1 MREKFDLKKLENEIP
16 LKEFFLYENPV
27 LVSKSNAVSS
37 KLMLAAEIGCY
48 DTVGYDCV
56 AVCMNDIWAAG
67 AKPILFYNN
76 ISSARPRA
84 EHIKKLEDGIERGCQ
99 AAGIPHVGSEIKE
112 LAEIFSY
119 DQYDLVG
126 FAAGVL
132 DRNTEEK
139 KPEIKSGDVIIG
151 LPSNGLHNNGYVA
164 ARKKLYLTKTSME
177 VYYESLGATLGE
189 LLMAP
194 TKMYYT
200 GMRAIADSNLEVKR
214 CVQVAHG
221 GLDRAVR
228 KLVTP
233 GHGAVVKQKAD
244 SIPPLYDMLHKDGN
258 INEELM
264 RKTFNMG
271 IGMLM
276 LVSEEQTDQIA
287 ELLETVGEH
296 PVLLGLV
303 EEGSEDIR
311 YII

>member
-16 LKEFFLYENPV
+16 LKEFLMYENPV

-37 KLMLAAEIGCY
+37 KLMLASEIGCY

-84 EHIKKLEDGIERGCQ
+84 EHIKKLEEGIERGCQ

-132 DRNTEEK
+132 DRNSEEK
-139 KPEIKSGDVIIG
+139 KSEIKAGDVIIG

-194 TKMYYT
+194 TKMYYR
-200 GMRAIADSNLEVKR
+200 GMRAIADSNLEVKG

-276 LVSEEQTDQIA
+276 LVSEELADQAA

-303 EEGSEDIR
+303 EEGTEDIR
-311 YII
+311 YIV

>member
-1 MREKFDLKKLENEIP
+1 
-16 LKEFFLYENPV
+16 
-27 LVSKSNAVSS
+27 
-37 KLMLAAEIGCY
+37 
-48 DTVGYDCV
+48 
-56 AVCMNDIWAAG
+56 
-67 AKPILFYNN
+67 
-76 ISSARPRA
+76 
-84 EHIKKLEDGIERGCQ
+84 
-99 AAGIPHVGSEIKE
+99 
-112 LAEIFSY
+112 
-119 DQYDLVG
+119 
-126 FAAGVL
+126 
-132 DRNTEEK
+132 
-139 KPEIKSGDVIIG
+139 
-151 LPSNGLHNNGYVA
+151 
-164 ARKKLYLTKTSME
+164 
-177 VYYESLGATLGE
+177 
-189 LLMAP
+189 MAP

>member
-1 MREKFDLKKLENEIP
+1 MREKFDLKKLNNEIP
-16 LKEFFLYENPV
+16 LKDFFMYENPV

-37 KLMLAAEIGCY
+37 KLMLASEMGCF

-67 AKPILFYNN
+67 ATPILFYNN
-76 ISSARPRA
+76 ISSARPKA
-84 EHIKKLEDGIERGCQ
+84 EHIKKLEEGIERGCQ
-99 AAGIPHVGSEIKE
+99 VAGIPHVGSEIKE

-126 FAAGVL
+126 FAAGIS
-132 DRNTEEK
+132 DKTRDQ
-139 KPEIKSGDVIIG
+139 KPPVVKGGDVIIG

-194 TKMYYT
+194 TKMYHK
-200 GMRAIADSNLEVKR
+200 GMQAIADSKLELKG

-221 GLDRAVR
+221 GIDRAVR

-233 GHGAVVKQKAD
+233 GHGAVIKQKAD

-258 INEELM
+258 MNEELM

-276 LVSEEQTDQIA
+276 LVSEEQTDQA
-287 ELLETVGEH
+287 VELLETAGEQ

-311 YII
+311 FIN